1 MIKIELDPYE
11 QKDLIEYLKY
21 AIDQKELNRPK
32 PSPHLNGGGMK
43 FDTTNYDIMRLE
55 HLINEIENPTSK
67 VNIYKPT
74 QYDSYLTREE
84 NQKAK
89 YQRQKEEK
97 LKKEMEGL
105 IEIL

>member
-1 MIKIELDPYE
+1 MIRIELDPFE
-11 QKDLIEYLKY
+11 QKDLITYLKY
-21 AIDQKELNRPK
+21 AIEQKELNRPK
-32 PSPHLNGGGMK
+32 PSPHLKGGGMK

-55 HLINEIENPTSK
+55 YLINEIENPTSK

-74 QYDSYLTREE
+74 QYDRYLTREE

>member
-1 MIKIELDPYE
+1 MIRIELDPYE
-11 QKDLIEYLKY
+11 HKDLVTYLKY
-21 AIDQKELNRPK
+21 AIEQKELNRPK
-32 PSPHLNGGGMK
+32 PIPQLRGGSMK

-67 VNIYKPT
+67 VNICKPT
-74 QYDSYLTREE
+74 QYNRYLTREG

-89 YQRQKEEK
+89 YQEQKEEK
-97 LKKEMEGL
+97 EGL